1 MELGNIDPSK
11 LKLVSFLKSNVGGY
25 HNLALG
31 QSAKPHLTTAFATKI
46 IRKIF
51 NENEGMLRG
60 MSKKDFLARATEIF
74 DQKGSD
80 CEAFCPICF
89 KTFVN
94 WQDKER
100 HVKSFHEND
109 ESGKFKCPSCSKTFM
124 SKSSLNY
131 HKDTAHAETKS
142 IVTCNLCK
150 KTFSHALSLKRHF
163 KSIHSPASTHKIE
176 CLKCG
181 VRFTRKDNLTKHEQR
196 VHHLF
201 NLDFSEAAKRTQQD
215 DGSYK
220 CNRCGE
226 NFTGDEAFSNLKDH
240 IIAKCKQPA
249 EIQCGDCGKPFSNQS
264 DLKKHVD
271 LKHLNKI
278 QNFFCHKCGFCSA
291 YKENLVRHLRKI
303 HGERN
308 PYLEYLKFESY
319 FKRWQQNYRYTSP
332 DATTVAAEVT
342 TSSSAFASSSSVPVI
357 TPMSSATSEQQAEE
371 ELHCFECEDT
381 FRRKSQLMRH
391 AREKHDLN
399 LHGLNI
405 LSEPAWKNPAHRLK
419 KA

>member
-11 LKLVSFLKSNVGGY
+11 LKLVSFLKSNIGGY
-25 HNLALG
+25 HNLAVG
-31 QSAKPHLTTAFATKI
+31 QSAKPLLTTAFATKI
-46 IRKIF
+46 IRTIF

-60 MSKKDFLARATEIF
+60 ISKKDFLARATEIF

-131 HKDTAHAETKS
+131 HKDTAHAETKP

-150 KTFSHALSLKRHF
+150 KTFSHALSLTRHF
-163 KSIHSPASTHKIE
+163 KITHSPAKNTRKIE
-176 CLKCG
+176 CFKCG
-181 VRFTRKDNLTKHEQR
+181 VCFTRKDNLTKHEQR

-201 NLDFSEAAKRTQQD
+201 NINFSEAAKRTQQD
-215 DGSYK
+215 DGSFK

-226 NFTGDEAFSNLKDH
+226 NFGGDEAFSNLKDH
-240 IIAKCKQPA
+240 ITAKCKHPI
-249 EIQCGDCGKPFSNQS
+249 EIQCEDCGKPFSNES
-264 DLKKHVD
+264 NLKKHID

-278 QNFFCHKCGFCSA
+278 QNFFCYQCGFGSA
-291 YKENLVRHLRKI
+291 YKENLVRHLKKI
-303 HGERN
+303 HGQKN
-308 PYLEYLKFESY
+308 PYLGYLKNEAS
-319 FKRWQQNYRYTSP
+319 FKQWLKYCQETVEKQQVGQ
-332 DATTVAAEVT
+332 D
-342 TSSSAFASSSSVPVI
+342 F
-357 TPMSSATSEQQAEE
+357 Q
-371 ELHCFECEDT
+371 CFECEDS
-381 FRRKSQLMRH
+381 FKRKSQLMKH
-391 AREKHDLN
+391 AREKHDLR
-399 LHGLNI
+399 LFGLNI
-405 LSEPAWKNPAHRLK
+405 LSKAAWKNPAYRVR